1 MVPRMIESVCKTFM
15 PIQTLVLHRVVCTIG
30 AQYDQNNLRK
40 SSKDRPEATTR
51 MIHHKV
57 EVQNHNNLKFYKIRN
72 EVQILKKKNIHSTQA
87 ILWSTK
93 YYNAVGG

>member
-1 MVPRMIESVCKTFM
+1 M
-15 PIQTLVLHRVVCTIG
+15 TLV
-30 AQYDQNNLRK
+30 AQYDQINLGK
-40 SSKDRPEATTR
+40 SSKDRSETTKA
-51 MIHHKV
+51 MIHYKV